1 MPSVR
6 VSRDKRGYAHIYL
19 VHAATR
25 RGKPSRPRI
34 LYWFRTP
41 PGVIVGREP
50 FDPAVRRALEAQ
62 NPEVTFD
69 WDRLVKMTAPPPD
82 VEPWRERRRAER
94 AAKQARLAEERGQEE
109 AAPADVETGFP
120 PPLAGDSMQAGAS
133 RVEAR
138 EGDEP
143 GEAGDPE
150 SSPGGVGE
158 EPAERGPVAAAPLA
172 SGPEQPGQRR
182 RRRRRGGRRRRPASG
197 SEPTS
202 SKMPPEPSKGE

>member
-1 MPSVR
+1 MPFVR
-6 VSRDKRGYAHIYL
+6 FSRDKRGYEHIYL

-34 LYWFRTP
+34 LYWYRTP

-62 NPEVTFD
+62 NPDVTFD
-69 WDRLVKMTAPPPD
+69 WNKLVKMTAPPPD
-82 VEPWRERRRAER
+82 VEPWRERRRAEQ
-94 AAKQARLAEERGQEE
+94 AAKRARRAEERDQEE
-109 AAPADVETGFP
+109 AAPADVETAFP
-120 PPLAGDSMQAGAS
+120 LPLARDSTQAGA
-133 RVEAR
+133 RYGEAW

-143 GEAGDPE
+143 GEGDDSE
-150 SSPGGVGE
+150 TSSGGVGE
-158 EPAERGPVAAAPLA
+158 EPAERGAVAAAPLA

-182 RRRRRGGRRRRPASG
+182 RRRRRGGRGRRPASG

-202 SKMPPEPSKGE
+202 SRMPPESPKGE